1 MQRYWIVLIVAACLT
16 AGCQG
21 DRKTAAPAEEAP
33 ADSSAS
39 ADTTASASVA
49 EDEMEVIAEE
59 PMPKAAD
66 ELFDDFIFNFA
77 ANKRLQY
84 SRIKFPLPVVSGG
97 TVELLPK
104 NQWEMEN
111 FFMRQDYYTLI
122 FDSEKQVDEVKQ
134 TAIAHAVVEKIYLHE
149 KTIRQ
154 YVFDRIGGQWM
165 MQKIVNLPLAE
176 SDNASFLEFYQHFAT
191 SDDFQSHHLCPTVH
205 FETTDPDDDFSQME
219 GVITPDTW
227 PAFAPELPSDM
238 IYNIVYGKTHPSGK
252 CKVFVIRGI
261 ANGLETELTFR
272 LEDGQW
278 MLSKLST

>member
-1 MQRYWIVLIVAACLT
+1 MMQRYWIALIVAAYLT

-21 DRKTAAPAEEAP
+21 NKKTAASVDAVP
-33 ADSSAS
+33 ADSSAP
-39 ADTTASASVA
+39 ADTTV
-49 EDEMEVIAEE
+49 EDEEMEVIAEE
-59 PMPKAAD
+59 PVPKAAD

-84 SRIKFPLPVVSGG
+84 SRIKFPLPVVRGEE
-97 TVELLPK
+97 VELLSK
-104 NQWEMEN
+104 KQWKMEH

-122 FDSEKQVDEVKQ
+122 FDNEKQLDEVKEM
-134 TAIAHAVVEKIYLHE
+134 TITHAVVEKIYLHD
-149 KTIRQ
+149 KSIKQ
-154 YVFDRIGGQWM
+154 YVFDRIGGLWM
-165 MQKIVNLPLAE
+165 MQKIIHLPLTQSA
-176 SDNASFLEFYQHFAT
+176 NASFLEFYGHFAA
-191 SDDFQSHHLCPTVH
+191 SADFQLHHLCSTVH

-238 IYNIVYGKTHPSGK
+238 IYNIIYGKTARAGK
-252 CKVFVIRGI
+252 CKIFVIRGI

>member
-1 MQRYWIVLIVAACLT
+1 MQRYWIALIVAACLL

-21 DRKTAAPAEEAP
+21 DKKTVAPVEEAP
-33 ADSSAS
+33 VDSSAS
-39 ADTTASASVA
+39 VDTTAS
-49 EDEMEVIAEE
+49 ENDEMEVIAEE

-84 SRIKFPLPVVSGG
+84 SRIKFPLPIVNGES
-97 TVELLPK
+97 VELLPK
-104 NQWEMEN
+104 DRWQVEH

-122 FDSEKQVDEVKQ
+122 FDSEEQVDEVKQ
-134 TAIAHAVVEKIYLHE
+134 TAIAHVVVEKIYLQE
-149 KTIRQ
+149 KTVKQ
-154 YVFDRIGGQWM
+154 YVFDRIDGQWM

-191 SDDFQSHHLCPTVH
+191 SADFQSHHLCPSVR

-227 PAFAPELPSDM
+227 PAFAPEMPSGM
-238 IYNIVYGKTHPSGK
+238 IYNIVYGKTHQAGK